1 MVLMHPWLGIVF
13 FRYVSGQTEIK
24 VAGSSTVFPVANAWA
39 NGVQNVSNFAI
50 TIEGGGSSTGARR
63 VCKDRADPDH
73 VDIGDMSRN
82 WQSSEALLL
91 DDDYTWEC
99 HSSKIRVTQLQ
110 VGTDGLAVAVA
121 KGGRAHDCLTSA
133 EVGGLTLA
141 MLHWMFTDWSNEQLA
156 SYGVDL
162 ASVIPNDDADG
173 IKEWSDLSSA
183 CPEVPIN
190 IYGPGSDS
198 GTYDFFAEATLC
210 EDCFAGED
218 GYDPEGFPYCPLD
231 KHSAL
236 EQLSTEPDIADFIQN
251 QRPLNCYMHSESDY
265 KLIQWLS
272 ADTGGIVYFGYAYF
286 AQYASL
292 LTVARIAND
301 KYKGVKDTANA
312 RVEPSTYTITDGS
325 YDVYRRSLF
334 MNVDNEAWDRVH
346 PFLSFGFSSA
356 GQSLVASVGYVAV
369 NAALRSKMKIR
380 IEERGNEEA
389 DYVSVAP
396 SSCPVG
402 AELSA
407 VPYINQ
413 FGNSKVNYTCSLCSF
428 GTFKYL
434 DIPTACTSCEPGRYT
449 DQVGQ
454 STCRLC
460 DPGYEALNGTS
471 CRACGVGFYKREAA
485 AASCSPCGAGTF
497 NNQTAQAECAFCGP
511 GYFAPEGST
520 QCSACPLNEVA
531 PAPGSASC
539 NRCGDGFTTTQVGS
553 TACSRCRA
561 GTFRSNETQCVHCAG
576 DKTTAF
582 QGAVLKSDCICP
594 AGKYLRDGLTGDS
607 VEAMS
612 SGTCVECSDGMDC
625 PLGSDLRIWA
635 SFLAGAEMDPE
646 DQLFPLLQPGY
657 YSTPEEPTQAYKC
670 GAPSHCP
677 GGRPG
682 TCAEGR
688 VGTPCGRC
696 EAGSKFEDGQ
706 CIPCGGSDSLLF
718 AAGAVVMA
726 FAIPT
731 FYYFM
736 NSPMTSKASTMLST
750 TMAFGMTLTLLQ
762 TVGLVGLVSLSWPSY
777 MQPFLDFVSIFMLD
791 LESLNFDCVGTA
803 SATRYGI
810 SVMVWPAVLIWLVV
824 CVLLSKL
831 GPRKMRF
838 VRAKALSTLG
848 QLFQIGF
855 TIIAKT
861 SLMPFMCYSHPNG
874 KSSVLRFSD
883 VICWEEQSGHT
894 TMVIFGIFMTTMMIL
909 CWSTLVWTHSATPL
923 AVEAPKRSANGD
935 HFFLSATRF
944 LFFRFRTDYW
954 WYGTWFILRGP
965 LLSLPVV
972 IFTDLPQVQLFVM
985 TAVLVTYMVM
995 QLTTWPW
1002 KTPLINLA
1010 DGAMSMMFILLLAVG
1025 ASFLDSLEGEARA
1038 AAASLAVAVLGIL
1051 YFIAF
1056 VLLCLVAVAM
1066 LHKTAMGSASELP
1079 ILTLGR
1085 PPSNTELRQA
1095 LDSLH
1100 AAYEE
1105 AAVGTI
1111 EAAIEDLSV
1120 YDRRM
1125 LATVLTTLAPYF
1137 SNDKRLRLMRRLSVS
1152 VTTSQSALSGGKP
1165 SPTAADLP
1173 SQADVQ
1179 KLLAE
1184 ELEAER
1190 SAEEEAEEANAG
1202 KAVKTETVE
1211 SDLAAA
1217 PNPSEVVTKRFH
1229 EKMQS
1234 ASV

>member
-909 CWSTLVWTHSATPL
+909 CWSTLVW
-923 AVEAPKRSANGD
+923 V
-935 HFFLSATRF
+935 
-944 LFFRFRTDYW
+944 
-954 WYGTWFILRGP
+954 
-965 LLSLPVV
+965 
-972 IFTDLPQVQLFVM
+972 
-985 TAVLVTYMVM
+985 
-995 QLTTWPW
+995 
-1002 KTPLINLA
+1002 
-1010 DGAMSMMFILLLAVG
+1010 
-1025 ASFLDSLEGEARA
+1025 
-1038 AAASLAVAVLGIL
+1038 
-1051 YFIAF
+1051 
-1056 VLLCLVAVAM
+1056 
-1066 LHKTAMGSASELP
+1066 
-1079 ILTLGR
+1079 
-1085 PPSNTELRQA
+1085 
-1095 LDSLH
+1095 
-1100 AAYEE
+1100 
-1105 AAVGTI
+1105 
-1111 EAAIEDLSV
+1111 
-1120 YDRRM
+1120 
-1125 LATVLTTLAPYF
+1125 
-1137 SNDKRLRLMRRLSVS
+1137 
-1152 VTTSQSALSGGKP
+1152 
-1165 SPTAADLP
+1165 
-1173 SQADVQ
+1173 
-1179 KLLAE
+1179 
-1184 ELEAER
+1184 
-1190 SAEEEAEEANAG
+1190 
-1202 KAVKTETVE
+1202 
-1211 SDLAAA
+1211 
-1217 PNPSEVVTKRFH
+1217 
-1229 EKMQS
+1229 
-1234 ASV
+1234 